1 MSAPRLQVAAERPE
15 VEAAADAPQPG
26 SFRIVSRIVDWITND
41 RTQLLNITER
51 VNEIVRRSGVTNG
64 IVHLQSLHTTTA
76 ITVNEGLED
85 LEDDLLEL
93 LARLVPSDAPHRHA
107 RFLHADGQMA
117 VNAPS
122 HLCGALLGMHTSFP
136 VHAGRMVAGTR
147 QTVYFVELDGPL
159 FREYTVQV
167 LGDPA

>member
-1 MSAPRLQVAAERPE
+1 MTSHLERIGIQTT
-15 VEAAADAPQPG
+15 AD
-26 SFRIVSRIVDWITND
+26 R
-41 RTQLLNITER
+41 QLLDITPA
-51 VNEIVRRSGVTNG
+51 VRAAVARSGVAEGRVFVNT
-64 IVHLQSLHTTTA
+64 LHTTTA

-93 LARLVPSDAPHRHA
+93 LARLVPADAPHRHA